1 MVEDLKA
8 GETWRVFR
16 IMSEFVEGFDELS
29 GIGPAV
35 SIFGSS
41 RFAPDSP
48 YYQKAVEIASLLSK
62 DGYAII
68 TGGGPGIME
77 AANKG
82 AALNKGLSIGLNIE
96 LPHEQKPNGFQNK
109 SLNFRYFFARKMMF
123 VKYAM
128 GYIIMPGGFGTMDEL
143 FESLTLIQTHK
154 AYPFPVILVG
164 TDYWKGLLE
173 WIRGTMIANGTVSP
187 EELDY
192 LHLTD
197 DPNRVAEIMNRH
209 KEYKMRLIEEAAER
223 KKREELEHPP
233 LPMKNTGKDLI

>member
-8 GETWRVFR
+8 GETWRIFR
-16 IMSEFVEGFDELS
+16 IMSEFVEGFDELAN
-29 GIGPAV
+29 IGPAV

-48 YYQKAVEIASLLSK
+48 YYQKAVEIASVLSK
-62 DGYAII
+62 DGYTII

-77 AANKG
+77 AANRG
-82 AALNKGLSIGLNIE
+82 ASLNKGLSIGLNIE
-96 LPHEQKPNGFQNK
+96 LPHEQKPNIFQNK

-164 TDYWKGLLE
+164 TEYWKGLLD
-173 WIRGTMIANGTVSP
+173 WIRGTMVTNGTVSP

-192 LHLTD
+192 LHVTD
-197 DPNRVAEIMNRH
+197 DPGRVAEIMSQH
-209 KEYKMRLIEEAAER
+209 KEYKMKLIAEAMER

-233 LPMKNTGKDLI
+233 LPAKASDKDLI